1 MAKSPNQKLKTVIIY
16 ELLKVSDEHNP
27 VTTADIMKE
36 FEERGIACER
46 KSLADDLSVL
56 MTYDPDIKKV
66 SCGKGYGYY
75 IDRKEL
81 DIYQIRLILD
91 MVQSASFL
99 TVDQTAALSGNILTF
114 AGANKAKVMLHN
126 TIVFDKTKH
135 SNAEVADIIGTI
147 EQAIDEDK
155 KVSFVY
161 SDLRFDRKE
170 RVERAD
176 GKRYLVNPVALIY
189 CNNYYYLLSYRDGE
203 DRYTVFRIDRMK
215 SCKEELC
222 HRATN
227 LCKDSVDSIKD
238 RLTAFG
244 MWLGECVAVK
254 LCVDDKYSNEI
265 FFDKFGED
273 VYCYEAEDDTHHYV
287 IVHVSINDQF
297 LGWVSMFG
305 SMIRI
310 VGPDEAVSA
319 MKKYL
324 FKRFCIEFLGVNKD
338 LSEVS
343 SKELDGIAELMRE
356 KVALLPNKTKP
367 QNGCKG

>member
-16 ELLKVSDEHNP
+16 ELLRMSDESNP
-27 VTTADIMKE
+27 VTTAEIMKE

-46 KSLADDLSVL
+46 KSLADDLGVL

-66 SCGKGYGYY
+66 PYGKGFGYF

-99 TVDQTAALSGNILTF
+99 TVDQTKDLTGNIITF
-114 AGANKAKVMLHN
+114 AGPNKAKVMLHN

-135 SNAEVADIIGTI
+135 SNAEVADSIGTI
-147 EQAIDEDK
+147 EQAIDDDK

-161 SDLRFDRKE
+161 SDLRFDSIISVDRKAGE
-170 RVERAD
+170 R
-176 GKRYLVNPVALIY
+176 YFVNPVALIY

-203 DRYTVFRIDRMK
+203 ERYTVFRIDRMK
-215 SCKEELC
+215 SCKEEV
-222 HRATN
+222 HRRSAN
-227 LCKDSVDSIKD
+227 LCKESVDSIKD

-244 MWLGECVAVK
+244 MWLGESVAVR
-254 LCVDDKYSNEI
+254 LLVDDRYSNEI
-265 FFDKFGED
+265 FDKFGENVRYYKAD
-273 VYCYEAEDDTHHYV
+273 NTHHFV

-297 LGWVSMFG
+297 LSWVSMFG

-310 VGPDEAVSA
+310 VEPASAVA
-319 MKKYL
+319 EMKRYL

-338 LSEVS
+338 LSEIS
-343 SKELDGIAELMRE
+343 SEELDGIAELMRE
-356 KVALLPNKTKP
+356 KAGKLPDKTKP